1 MLALRR
7 VVRSRRGV
15 ALKISPC
22 GLVMDGAEQL
32 FCSCGIELDGNGYVI
47 EQEIPRDTLL
57 SSDLYAQLQS
67 VISLLK
73 ISLSSSSMTSL
84 QSSAGAGQKWP
95 LVNLVRQVLKQLGYR
110 MQPVRRSLGRLQS
123 GKKCYV
129 RSFRI
134 TGYTSGAKPIGL
146 HGVDNN

>member
-1 MLALRR
+1 
-7 VVRSRRGV
+7 
-15 ALKISPC
+15 
-22 GLVMDGAEQL
+22 MDGAEQL
-32 FCSCGIELDGNGYVI
+32 FCSCGIELDDNGYVI

-110 MQPVRRSLGRLQS
+110 MQPIRRSLGRLQS
-123 GKKCYV
+123 GKKRYV

-134 TGYTSGAKPIGL
+134 TGYTSGAKSVKL
-146 HGVDNN
+146 HGADNN